1 MLAGSAVGSGTDR
14 PPATRRGLQEE
25 ATMSIAN
32 IAGSSAWSHQ
42 LTGSNAMAN
51 LVGAAAKAP
60 TANANPAS
68 SGSLMH
74 DIVSTLQH
82 LVLPGSVSSAAAAA
96 GAASASAASATTA
109 TASKSA
115 QDLQSFMA
123 SLIQALHQA
132 GGPGGGAASTQS
144 SHGKHGG
151 HGHVST
157 QLQSLLQEID
167 GGSAPAAST
176 VASASTGPQGLST
189 LETSF
194 QSLMQDLS
202 SGTAA
207 GTSAS
212 QSGTPSLQS
221 FLQTLLTNL
230 QTQGSTQS
238 AGLLIHATA

>member
-1 MLAGSAVGSGTDR
+1 LPQSVTDSGTD
-14 PPATRRGLQEE
+14 LQEE
-25 ATMSIAN
+25 ATMSIAS

-51 LVGAAAKAP
+51 LLGAVPKAA
-60 TANANPAS
+60 TANASPATG
-68 SGSLMH
+68 GSLMG

-82 LVLPGSVSSAAAAA
+82 LVFPGSTNGAAAAL
-96 GAASASAASATTA
+96 SAASVAAPAATTA
-109 TASKSA
+109 AKSA

-123 SLIQALHQA
+123 TLIQALHQA
-132 GGPGGGAASTQS
+132 GGAGGSAASTQG
-144 SHGKHGG
+144 SHGRHGG

-167 GGSAPAAST
+167 G
-176 VASASTGPQGLST
+176 STGVAGTGSQGVSK

-202 SGTAA
+202 SGATAGA
-207 GTSAS
+207 SAS
-212 QSGTPSLQS
+212 QSSTPSLQG
-221 FLQTLLTNL
+221 FLQTLLSNL

-238 AGLLIHATA
+238 AGLLVHATA